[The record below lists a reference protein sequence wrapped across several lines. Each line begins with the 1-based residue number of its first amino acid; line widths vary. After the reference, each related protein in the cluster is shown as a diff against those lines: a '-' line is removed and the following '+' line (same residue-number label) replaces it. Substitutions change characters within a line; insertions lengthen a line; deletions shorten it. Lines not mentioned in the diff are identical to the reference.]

1 MKRSRSGDFA
11 GFKTVTVWLPF
22 GYQDFLVKGLS
33 PVICVIDKSY
43 SSSDFIYLGDSS
55 VDFLITKQITLTNI
69 VTSLHLPD
77 GSFARTDP
85 KSAVIYKIVKPNT
98 IPVSIIDSFIKKK

>member
-1 MKRSRSGDFA
+1 MPNQLDAAERQVADHVEHIVKVAGIDHVGIGSDFDGVGD
-11 GFKTVTVWLPF
+11 LP
-22 GYQDFLVKGLS
+22 GGLS
-33 PVICVIDKSY
+33 GVETYPALLAELMRRGW
-43 SSSDFIYLGDSS
+43 SDVAIAKLA
-55 VDFLITKQITLTNI
+55 
-69 VTSLHLPD
+69 D